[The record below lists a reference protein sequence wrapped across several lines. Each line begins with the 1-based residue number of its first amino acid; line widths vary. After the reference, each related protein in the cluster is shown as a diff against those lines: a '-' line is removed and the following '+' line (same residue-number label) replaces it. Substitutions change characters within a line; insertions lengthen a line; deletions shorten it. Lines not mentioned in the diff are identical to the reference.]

1 MPAEQLALYALGG
14 AAAILLVIVL
24 VLVGFLLGR
33 RGTRGRVVAK
43 DGALALPL
51 GAEALAPA
59 FTELRGQL
67 AQVQEKV
74 QTLGAAAQ
82 SGAARYGMEDQAWQA
97 IQQVATAVAALDQVP
112 GVQQHLQSQVAD
124 ALQRIS
130 LINEVQRIQQSREAE
145 AYTAL
150 QRLSAVLLGSATSGA
165 AGERVVR
172 EMLSHLPAQ
181 WIITNHAVGGRRVEF
196 AIKLPDN
203 LFLPVDSKV
212 VAKEELA
219 DLDGEADPKKREQI
233 ERAVRAAVLQ
243 AAADVHQYV
252 DERTPGFALAAVP
265 DAAYSL
271 CGAILADAF
280 QKHRALIVPYSLLGP
295 FVLMVYEQHRQTG
308 MNLDGARIAR
318 LAAELEGHLEQAQ
331 QALNRSFAGAI
342 TQLSNASASL
352 GRELAAA
359 AQALAQLRAAGG
371 GSDGEQDAERR

>member
-1 MPAEQLALYALGG
+1 MPPEQIATYALGG
-14 AAAILLVIVL
+14 AVVALLVLIA
-24 VLVGFLLGR
+24 FLLGR
-33 RGTRGRVVAK
+33 RARPTAK
-43 DGALALPL
+43 DAIVALPP

-59 FTELRGQL
+59 FAELRGQL

-74 QTLGAAAQ
+74 QALDAAAQ
-82 SGAARYGMEDQAWQA
+82 TDAARYGPEDQAWQA
-97 IQQVATAVAALDQVP
+97 IQQVAQAVAALDQVP
-112 GVQQHLQSQVAD
+112 GVQQRLQGQVAD

-130 LINEVQRIQQSREAE
+130 LIHEVQRMQQSREAE
-145 AYTAL
+145 AFTAL
-150 QRLSAVLLGSATSGA
+150 QRLTAVLLGSATSGA
-165 AGERVVR
+165 SGERVVR
-172 EMLSHLPAQ
+172 EMLSHLPVQ
-181 WIITNHAVGGRRVEF
+181 WVVTNHAVGGRRVEF

-219 DLDGEADPKKREQI
+219 GLDAEADPKKREQL

-265 DAAYSL
+265 DAAYAL

-280 QKHRALIVPYSLLGP
+280 QRHRALIVPYSLLGP
-295 FVLMVYEQHRQTG
+295 FVLMVYEQHRHAG
-308 MNLDGARIAR
+308 MNLDGARVAR
-318 LAAELEGHLEQAQ
+318 LAADLEGHLEQAQ

-342 TQLSNASASL
+342 TQLSNASAGL

-359 AQALAQLRAAGG
+359 AQALAQLRTIGDGDGG
-371 GSDGEQDAERR
+371 HHAERN